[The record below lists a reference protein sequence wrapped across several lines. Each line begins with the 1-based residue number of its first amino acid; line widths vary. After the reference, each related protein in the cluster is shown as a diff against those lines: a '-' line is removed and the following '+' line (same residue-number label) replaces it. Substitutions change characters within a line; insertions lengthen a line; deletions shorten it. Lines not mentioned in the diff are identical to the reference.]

1 MKQLFDSALLA
12 RRVAKRIY
20 KRRDVLFFFFF
31 FLATMA
37 NTRIMV

>member
-31 FLATMA
+31 LAIMA
-37 NTRIMV
+37 NTRILD